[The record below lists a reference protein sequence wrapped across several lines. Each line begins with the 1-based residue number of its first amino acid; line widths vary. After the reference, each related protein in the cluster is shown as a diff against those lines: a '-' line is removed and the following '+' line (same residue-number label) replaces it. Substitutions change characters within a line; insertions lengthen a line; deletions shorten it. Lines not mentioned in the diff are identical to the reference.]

1 MNMSLDQNAFIS
13 RVWSKEVIYRKGAKM
28 PLGGKKA
35 PGVLLNLA
43 RRRVTKLPPTDPRRT
58 SPSSCRGGS
67 PDKVR

>member
-1 MNMSLDQNAFIS
+1 MSLDQNALIS
-13 RVWSKEVIYRKGAKM
+13 GVWSQVICRKGGKM

-43 RRRVTKLPPTDPRRT
+43 RRRVTKLPPIDPRRT
-58 SPSSCRGGS
+58 SPRSCRGGS